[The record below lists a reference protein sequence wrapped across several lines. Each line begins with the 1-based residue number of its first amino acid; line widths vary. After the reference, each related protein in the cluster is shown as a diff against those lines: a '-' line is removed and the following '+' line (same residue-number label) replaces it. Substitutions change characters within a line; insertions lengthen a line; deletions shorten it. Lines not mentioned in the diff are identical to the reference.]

1 MKEKKAKLVTVAHY
15 DNYIEADLARQLLE
29 DEGIKAFVMGQN
41 VGNVYAGVPAVTDI
55 ELQAPESEVERA
67 QAILAAHEQQ
77 ESGEDTGFDDE
88 QDFEDQAELD
98 ADEEDEPREDQE

>member
-1 MKEKKAKLVTVAHY
+1 MKKKLVTVAHF

-55 ELQAPESEVERA
+55 ELQIPESEVERA
-67 QAILAAHEQQ
+67 QAILAAHKQQ
-77 ESGEDTGFDDE
+77 ESGEDAEFDDE
-88 QDFEDQAELD
+88 QDFEDEDDLD
-98 ADEEDEPREDQE
+98 SDEDDEPGEDQE